1 MYDMIFVSSFARG
14 HDRAGIVRREKGQKL
29 AWGAFEDIFVY
40 RPDDNQVDDGGRYGI
55 KSQAGIKVT
64 PHN

>member
-1 MYDMIFVSSFARG
+1 MYDMTLVSSFARG

-40 RPDDNQVDDGGRYGI
+40 RHDDNQVDMMVVDMG
-55 KSQAGIKVT
+55 
-64 PHN
+64 